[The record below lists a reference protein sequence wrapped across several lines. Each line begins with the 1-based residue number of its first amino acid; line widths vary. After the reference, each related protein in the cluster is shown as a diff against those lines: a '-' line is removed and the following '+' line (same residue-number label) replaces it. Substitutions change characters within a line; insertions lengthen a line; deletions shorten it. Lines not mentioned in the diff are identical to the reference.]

1 METMC
6 DRSTGSH
13 QPVVILDHWGQ
24 QLSCKC
30 SPLSPGQT
38 VVRCIWLSSK
48 EGPKGGKTITWGS
61 QLVPTSLMPTSVP
74 QPYPW
79 GHVPG
84 GSSFVSASAS
94 GGPVFT
100 LPFTLAVFQQ
110 VQREDNSVAP
120 PVTITRLTLQGA
132 DLVSAP
138 SLPPLPPLPT
148 GLFPLSP
155 HNVVPTLQSF
165 PPFL

>member
-61 QLVPTSLMPTSVP
+61 QLAPTSLMPTSVP

-100 LPFTLAVFQQ
+100 LPFTLAVFEQ

-120 PVTITRLTLQGA
+120 PVTITRLTLHGA
-132 DLVSAP
+132 DLVSQ
-138 SLPPLPPLPT
+138 PLPFPRSHH
-148 GLFPLSP
+148 FPLDCSP
-155 HNVVPTLQSF
+155 
-165 PPFL
+165 